1 MNNLFLKSLT
11 AQINDTDLKSALKQQ
26 IDLLEKE
33 SILSVINFINS
44 GCKAIKEDTMS
55 VTSSH
60 YDLNDNLDESK
71 CKVLL
76 SVILQE
82 LGLEKG
88 KRSIFS
94 MAKYLEAGL
103 LFTIES
109 EVRMNDGTIRFI
121 YGIKIPE
128 ECVEVFKNFKTT
140 NSLKNKLR
148 LYTFTKSL
156 NRYDETNKVT
166 ISDQKVILN
175 KLITHLNPNM
185 NNSLINKNQS
195 LIKKSIF

>member
-1 MNNLFLKSLT
+1 MNNFLKSIT
-11 AQINDTDLKSALKQQ
+11 SQINNNDLKSALKQQ
-26 IDLLEKE
+26 IDLLERE
-33 SILSVINFINS
+33 SILSVIDFINS
-44 GCKAIKEDTMS
+44 GCKAIKQDTMS

-60 YDLNDNLDESK
+60 YDPNDNSDESK

-88 KRSIFS
+88 TRSIFS
-94 MAKYLEAGL
+94 MAKYFEAGL

-128 ECVEVFKNFKTT
+128 ECVEVFKSFKTT

-185 NNSLINKNQS
+185 NKNQS